1 MSADLTVYAL
11 PLEIVSEKS
20 PSRIS
25 PRASSR
31 KALRHEGNTIYPLY
45 HGECAKGPVHE
56 MFVREDFRIAVS
68 MCYHRKTMLKT
79 ISRKGSL

>member
-31 KALRHEGNTIYPLY
+31 KA
-45 HGECAKGPVHE
+45 
-56 MFVREDFRIAVS
+56 F
-68 MCYHRKTMLKT
+68 
-79 ISRKGSL
+79 